1 MNKGF
6 DKNKYIGDRAF
17 YKMVLMIAIPMMIQN
32 GITNLV
38 GLLDNLMIGRVG
50 TNELSGVAIA
60 NQLFFV
66 YMLLIFG
73 ATAGAGIFTAQYF
86 GLGNNDGVRITF
98 RFKILFNL
106 ILSVISI
113 LVFLIFATNLVGV
126 FLHGEGSA
134 KDAEQT
140 LKIGITY
147 IRIMT
152 IGLIPVA
159 ISNAYAGT
167 LRDIGQTKVPMY
179 AATVAIFVNLI
190 GNFLLIYGYCGMPK
204 LGAAGAAIATVISRF
219 AEMITLIIYTHKNS
233 DKYPFIKG
241 AFSDFR
247 IPPYLAQKFLLKSI
261 PLMANETLWAL
272 GQTVMSQSYSY
283 RSLDAVAALN
293 IEVTLWNFLGVSFLA
308 VGEAI
313 AIIAGQIL
321 GSGDI
326 DKARDHATKM
336 IVFTVFLGTL
346 CSAMMLLIS
355 PFYPKLYNTSDSIRN
370 MATSLI
376 LIQGA
381 LMPLYAY
388 NHASYFVIRAGGRV
402 MITLLFDSV
411 FVWIITVPAA
421 FILSRFTHVGVIEM
435 VLIVQSMELIKC
447 ISGYIMVKSGIW
459 AKNIVKE

>member
-1 MNKGF
+1 
-6 DKNKYIGDRAF
+6 
-17 YKMVLMIAIPMMIQN
+17 MVLTIAVPMMIQS

-38 GLLDNLMIGRVG
+38 SLLDNLMIGRVG

-86 GLGNNDGVRITF
+86 GLGDNEGVRLTF
-98 RFKILFNL
+98 RFKMLINF
-106 ILSVISI
+106 ILSIISI
-113 LVFLIFATNLVGV
+113 LVFLIFASNLVGL
-126 FLHGEGSA
+126 FLHGEGS
-134 KDAEQT
+134 KEDAEKT
-140 LKIGITY
+140 LEIGITY

-159 ISNAYAGT
+159 VSNAYAGT

-179 AATVAIFVNLI
+179 AASIAIVVNLV
-190 GNFLLIYGYCGMPK
+190 GNFLLIYGYCGMPR

-219 AEMITLIIYTHKNS
+219 AEMLTLIFYTHRKRN
-233 DKYPFIKG
+233 KYTFIIG
-241 AFSDFR
+241 AFSKFR
-247 IPPYLAQKFLLKSI
+247 IPPYLARKFLLKSI

-293 IEVTLWNFLGVSFLA
+293 IEMTLWNFLGVSFLA

-313 AIIAGQIL
+313 SIIAGQIL

-326 DKARDHATKM
+326 RKARDHATKM
-336 IVFTVFLGTL
+336 IAFTVFLGSV
-346 CSAMMLLIS
+346 CCAMMLIVS
-355 PFYPKLYNTSDSIRN
+355 PYYPKLYNTSDSIRN
-370 MATSLI
+370 MATMLI
-376 LIQGA
+376 LIQGG
-381 LMPLYAY
+381 LMPLYAF

-411 FVWIITVPAA
+411 FVWVISVPSA
-421 FILSRFTHVGVIEM
+421 FIISRFTDIGVVAM
-435 VLIVQSMELIKC
+435 VFIVQAMELLKC
-447 ISGYIMVKSGIW
+447 VSGYIMVKSGIW